1 MFEKLCGLRLL
12 HMFRLRFI
20 LVAYGTVE
28 LRAQLLVLPRSEG
41 IEMNLKAESGTKE
54 QTPSRPHIGTRIA
67 LRNMLAATRA
77 TISLITH
84 SPFSAALGGFY
95 TAIADTGGLYRS
107 RALVMGIR
115 VTSHRI
121 SNHKRPLRH
130 KACVHITS
138 ASGRMAQWQT
148 AKYVETNTTR
158 PL

>member
-1 MFEKLCGLRLL
+1 MRPSTSS
-12 HMFRLRFI
+12 HVS
-20 LVAYGTVE
+20 VALYPSRVRNGRVARTTTG
-28 LRAQLLVLPRSEG
+28 APSERRHR
-41 IEMNLKAESGTKE
+41 NESESRIGHK
-54 QTPSRPHIGTRIA
+54 SRPHIGTRIA